1 MKLGRTGSAAPGT
14 VAGFV
19 GAIAS
24 HLRDNRPPIGK
35 TTGVR
40 RTLAGLLFGFAYLC
54 AALAVSGYLLQRT
67 AFDPE
72 RTADL
77 ADVVLADPA
86 ITSTLSN
93 VIADATA
100 EALGAPDKQA
110 VRNLV
115 AQVAKTPGGA
125 ALFAEVL
132 HDSHAHLIGE
142 QTEPVQITAQQMVQ
156 IVRNEAVGNLPPI
169 TLPVPKVGALDI
181 MRRILDFLVPI
192 TAIGAVGLAIVGF
205 TTHPERGVLFR
216 SLGFGLILLAVLV
229 TVLGYLIPRFAVPAL
244 NDSSW
249 ARVPARLADDSLP
262 LIIAVDLLLIGAG
275 LALLAG
281 SGMLQRRRRWSSP
294 VSTYRYSEERRW
306 G

>member
-24 HLRDNRPPIGK
+24 HLRDNWPPIGK
-35 TTGVR
+35 TADVR

>member
-1 MKLGRTGSAAPGT
+1 MNEGF
-14 VAGFV
+14 AG
-19 GAIAS
+19 AMTR
-24 HLRDNRPPIGK
+24 HLRDKWCAIGK
-35 TTGVR
+35 TAQVR

-54 AALAVSGYLLQRT
+54 AAIAVSGYLLQRT
-67 AFDPE
+67 AFDPG

-77 ADVVLADPA
+77 ADVVLEDPA

-93 VIADATA
+93 VIADATSQ
-100 EALGAPDKQA
+100 ALGAPDKQA
-110 VRNLV
+110 VRDLV

-125 ALFAEVL
+125 ALFADVL

-169 TLPVPKVGALDI
+169 TLPVPKVAALDVL
-181 MRRILDFLVPI
+181 RRILDLLVPI
-192 TAIGAVGLAIVGF
+192 AAVAAIGLAIVGF
-205 TTHPERGVLFR
+205 STHPERGVLFR

-229 TVLGYLIPRFAVPAL
+229 TVLGYLVPRFAVPAL
-244 NDSSW
+244 SDSAW
-249 ARVPARLADDSLP
+249 ARVPAQLADDSLS
-262 LIIAVDLLLIGAG
+262 LIIAVDLLLIGGG

>member
-1 MKLGRTGSAAPGT
+1 VTLPIPRNLPQPSP
-14 VAGFV
+14 
-19 GAIAS
+19 
-24 HLRDNRPPIGK
+24 HLRDIAPQIGK
-35 TTGVR
+35 TAQVR
-40 RTLAGLLFGFAYLC
+40 RTLAGLLFGFAYLS
-54 AALAVSGYLLQRT
+54 AAIAVSGFLLQRT

-77 ADVVLADPA
+77 ADVVMEDSA
-86 ITSTLSN
+86 IRSTLSN

-100 EALGAPDKQA
+100 ESLGATDKQT
-110 VRNLV
+110 VRDLV
-115 AQVAKTPGGA
+115 AQVALTPGGA

-142 QTEPVQITAQQMVQ
+142 QKDPVRITGQQMVQ

-169 TLPVPKVGALDI
+169 VLPVPKVWALDLL
-181 MRRILDFLVPI
+181 RRILDFLVPI
-192 TAIGAVGLAIVGF
+192 AAVAAIGLAIVGF
-205 TTHPERGVLFR
+205 STHPERGVLFR

-229 TVLGYLIPRFAVPAL
+229 AVLGYLIPRFAVPAL
-244 NDSSW
+244 NDSAW

-262 LIIAVDLLLIGAG
+262 LIVAVVLLLVGGG

>member
-1 MKLGRTGSAAPGT
+1 M
-14 VAGFV
+14 
-19 GAIAS
+19 
-24 HLRDNRPPIGK
+24 
-35 TTGVR
+35 R

-54 AALAVSGYLLQRT
+54 AAIAVSGYLLQRT
-67 AFDPE
+67 AFDPD

-77 ADVVLADPA
+77 ADVVLEDPA
-86 ITSTLSN
+86 ITATLSN

-100 EALGAPDKQA
+100 DALGAPDKQA

-142 QTEPVQITAQQMVQ
+142 QKEPVQITAQQMVQ
-156 IVRNEAVGNLPPI
+156 IVRNEAVGNLPPV
-169 TLPVPKVGALDI
+169 TLPVPKVTALDFL
-181 MRRILDFLVPI
+181 RRILALLVPI
-192 TAIGAVGLAIVGF
+192 AAVAAIGLAIVGF
-205 TTHPERGVLFR
+205 STHPERGVLFR

-244 NDSSW
+244 DDSAW

-262 LIIAVDLLLIGAG
+262 LIIAVDLLLVGAG

>member
-1 MKLGRTGSAAPGT
+1 MNEGCAA
-14 VAGFV
+14 
-19 GAIAS
+19 AITS
-24 HLRDNRPPIGK
+24 HLRDKTLAIGK
-35 TTGVR
+35 TALVR

-54 AALAVSGYLLQRT
+54 AAIAVSGYLLQRT
-67 AFDPE
+67 AFDPQ

-77 ADVVLADPA
+77 ADVVLEDPA
-86 ITSTLSN
+86 ITGTLSN

-100 EALGAPDKQA
+100 DALGAPDKQA

-169 TLPVPKVGALDI
+169 TLPVPKVTALDVL
-181 MRRILDFLVPI
+181 RRILDLLVPI
-192 TAIGAVGLAIVGF
+192 AAVAAIGLAIVGF

-216 SLGFGLILLAVLV
+216 SLGFGLLLLAVLV

-244 NDSSW
+244 NDSAW
-249 ARVPARLADDSLP
+249 ARVPAQLADDSLP
-262 LIIAVDLLLIGAG
+262 LIIAVDLLLIGGG